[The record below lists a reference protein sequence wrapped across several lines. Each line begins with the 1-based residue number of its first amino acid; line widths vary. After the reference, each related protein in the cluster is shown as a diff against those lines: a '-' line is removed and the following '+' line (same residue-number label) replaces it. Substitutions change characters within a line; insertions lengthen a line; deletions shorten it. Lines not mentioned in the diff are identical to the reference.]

1 MAGTLGGGRKT
12 MVHVAIAFLV
22 LLANSAVRG
31 FHIVFTGPSAVEV
44 QLIAAKL
51 ALRSGGGDTAC
62 TLIRP
67 SGDGEVRQCLS
78 LMYGRDFAAD
88 YFDDGGKKAGDR
100 ETEVLLPD
108 FASDGE
114 SIGAALATADSI
126 VIACEE
132 QGVDES
138 YVDTL
143 LSNSPRVEKVA
154 LLSRHGGKLRS
165 LEESLRGKCDR
176 LSQDVAFSVVRAGLL
191 VGGGPGPDP
200 DEQGEEWG
208 LSRYFYD
215 TKLDLQDAQI
225 TQAMD
230 RFTLGA
236 RVAAGDPHKA
246 PNFFSRMMAG
256 SSFEPRDGDTG
267 RIAAAHALLAALRRD
282 GEGGVDISISTEKA
296 ERPLSFDEWDMLLN
310 EF

>member
-1 MAGTLGGGRKT
+1 
-12 MVHVAIAFLV
+12 MVKVAIAFL
-22 LLANSAVRG
+22 LLLVNGAVNG

-51 ALRSGGGDTAC
+51 ALRSGAGGTRC

-78 LMYGRDFAAD
+78 LMYGRDVAAD
-88 YFDDGGKKAGDR
+88 YFGDSDL
-100 ETEVLLPD
+100 ETDLPLPD
-108 FASDGE
+108 FASSGE
-114 SIGAALATADSI
+114 SIGVALSTADSI

-165 LEESLRGKCDR
+165 LEESLRRKCDGLNR
-176 LSQDVAFSVVRAGLL
+176 GVAFSVVRAGLL

-200 DEQGEEWG
+200 DAQGEEWG
-208 LSRYFYD
+208 LSKYYYD
-215 TKLDLQDAQI
+215 TKYDLQDAQI

-230 RFTLGA
+230 KFTLGA

-246 PNFFSRMMAG
+246 PNFFSKMMAG

-282 GEGGVDISISTEKA
+282 GEGGVDISISTDKA
-296 ERPLSFDEWDMLLN
+296 ETPLSFDEWDKLLSA
-310 EF
+310 F